1 MRVVLSKIQI
11 LGLVVLSNQIDHDIR
26 VTNAVTDRFL
36 VERIKEIGFTLPTFP
51 DCSEDKL
58 HRLRHGTESC
68 RSLHEKLWLKSY

>member
-36 VERIKEIGFTLPTFP
+36 VERMERNRIHFTNI
-51 DCSEDKL
+51 S
-58 HRLRHGTESC
+58 RLFRRQTSSPSSWDGIMQVTP
-68 RSLHEKLWLKSY
+68 